1 VTEPATAYERSTDK
15 APDAY
20 RTISEVALE
29 LSLPQHVLRFWE
41 SRFGQIRP
49 LKRGGGRRYYKPE
62 DIALL
67 KGIQHLLYNEGYTI
81 KGVQKVLKTQGVR
94 AVQGLSSGSLRKIEF
109 ANDEGETQSAEIV
122 ELREPVLEDLEVEGQ
137 DNVPADSALEEDEVE
152 PHPAI
157 AAELANQLPL
167 FEQSAANGPENKQQL
182 ADVAKRLRAVRKDLV
197 DMRDEL
203 KKTGEQK

>member
-1 VTEPATAYERSTDK
+1 VTEPATALERNTDK

-94 AVQGLSSGSLRKIEF
+94 AVQNLSGGTLRKIEF
-109 ANDEGETQSAEIV
+109 ANDEGETQSAEV
-122 ELREPVLEDLEVEGQ
+122 VDLREPILEDFEAAGQ
-137 DNVPADSALEEDEVE
+137 DNSEENTAPAEL
-152 PHPAI
+152 HPEI
-157 AAELANQLPL
+157 EAELANQLPL
-167 FEQSAANGPENKQQL
+167 FEPPASTEEPQNKAQL
-182 ADVAKRLRAVRKDLV
+182 ADVANRLRAVRKDLV
-197 DMRDEL
+197 EMRDQL
-203 KKTGEQK
+203 KKTDNQK

>member
-1 VTEPATAYERSTDK
+1 MERGNDK

-41 SRFGQIRP
+41 SRFAQIRP

-81 KGVQKVLKTQGVR
+81 KGVQKVLKTQGIR
-94 AVQGLSSGSLRKIEF
+94 AVQNLSGAALRKIEF
-109 ANDEGETQSAEIV
+109 ANDEEAQSAEV
-122 ELREPVLEDLEVEGQ
+122 MELHEPMLEDLEASGQ
-137 DNVPADSALEEDEVE
+137 DNLQDEPGVDE
-152 PHPAI
+152 PAI
-157 AAELANQLPL
+157 AELTPEIQAGLANQLPL
-167 FEQSAANGPENKQQL
+167 FEPPVTGAKDKQQL
-182 ADVAKRLRAVRKDLV
+182 AEFAGRLRAVRKDLV
-197 DMRDEL
+197 EIRETL
-203 KKTGEQK
+203 KKADKQK